1 MPSWRAGTF
10 KLIQLEKERNE
21 KIVNASAIAAV
32 ENDDSMMMELVDGAP
47 PFLPLLPQQ
56 QTTIEMPQQQI
67 EKTTEIPFLEQA
79 LETELHRMVADK
91 QPNKSNINGISA
103 TIRL

>member
-1 MPSWRAGTF
+1 MPSWRAGTL

-21 KIVNASAIAAV
+21 KIVNTSAIAVV
-32 ENDDSMMMELVDGAP
+32 ESDDSMMMELVP
-47 PFLPLLPQQ
+47 LPILPQQ
-56 QTTIEMPQQQI
+56 QTTIKMPQQQI

-103 TIRL
+103 TIQL

>member
-1 MPSWRAGTF
+1 M
-10 KLIQLEKERNE
+10 IQLEKDRNE

-47 PFLPLLPQQ
+47 PPLSLLPQQ
-56 QTTIEMPQQQI
+56 QTTIKMPQQQI
-67 EKTTEIPFLEQA
+67 EKTTEM
-79 LETELHRMVADK
+79 HRIVADK